1 MKKLLLTILF
11 CFMAVLSHGQTKHLT
26 IMGIPIT
33 GSITTFQQKLLAK
46 NYRLDTK
53 ENKSLPVGQRAF
65 KGKFSGHECSLI
77 AYYFPESKTV
87 HKVKVS
93 IGFLKAIDAVNSY
106 NEIKKNLLVKYSNAK
121 PKTGRKDGSEFMRM
135 YVEDDAD
142 MPLGIIDLFVDE
154 GERDFE
160 SELVIGYKDV
170 DSLKE
175 DFKNMNDL

>member
-1 MKKLLLTILF
+1 MKKLLLTIIF
-11 CFMAVLSHGQTKHLT
+11 CFVAVLSYGQTKHLN

-33 GSITTFQQKLLAK
+33 GSINTFQQKLLAK

-53 ENKSLPVGQRAF
+53 ENKSLPIGQRAF

-93 IGFLKAIDAVNSY
+93 VGFLKAIDAVNSY
-106 NEIKKNLLVKYSNAK
+106 NEIKKNLQVKYRNAK

-154 GERDFE
+154 GQGDFE